1 MSLRSEANVLLE
13 VREERLQYRRG
24 YRLWDAQPLSTAV
37 EMGDKPGSGL
47 KVVGPSCPIVASIN
61 STVEI
66 TCRFQIDGQKV
77 NLDLL
82 SVKWFFGEKILLAK
96 NNLDKEVASNQTAT
110 MYLQTAKDGIFTLFL
125 HNVTIADQGGYT
137 CDVFYGKDNV
147 KAKIDLRIEASPAIK
162 ISNISLKWN
171 MLNQVYCWVTGFYP
185 EEMNMTWF
193 KNGIPLLTAHVD
205 KKRNADGTY
214 SIISSV
220 NVTPNANDE
229 YVIIECQVEHSSLH
243 SDYIKAYIVG
253 RLGLMKTFF
262 ITSLVFSL
270 ICALLMVVTIS
281 VFIYR
286 RIAKPQVL
294 DENLI
299 EQGLGNLS
307 TKKAS
312 VTDLTRCPKMGDIII
327 PRLVNGTEATLQC
340 KISGY
345 FPDKLEV
352 MWLKVEPLMNKQVFV
367 SPGEK
372 YKIPVMEVTREED
385 QTYTCTANLIVSVS
399 VAEDEYTEYIC
410 QVEHPSLDRPLEKR
424 TGKLCVTGSPTVKVT
439 YETVHS
445 KTWLRTDVKGV
456 FPPTCTAVTWSR
468 DKGKTIVH
476 YPESVISNQ
485 WTMNKDGTFKL
496 ISKCQDKSRRKKA
509 QKYFHVSVKVKPQD
523 PPVKTS
529 ILLDKEE
536 FHFME
541 ILKGE

>member
-1 MSLRSEANVLLE
+1 MH
-13 VREERLQYRRG
+13 
-24 YRLWDAQPLSTAV
+24 
-37 EMGDKPGSGL
+37 
-47 KVVGPSCPIVASIN
+47 
-61 STVEI
+61 
-66 TCRFQIDGQKV
+66 
-77 NLDLL
+77 
-82 SVKWFFGEKILLAK
+82 
-96 NNLDKEVASNQTAT
+96 
-110 MYLQTAKDGIFTLFL
+110 LQTAKEGIFTLFL

-137 CDVFYGKDNV
+137 CDVFYGKDNG
-147 KAKIDLRIEASPAIK
+147 KAKIDLCIEASPTIK

-193 KNGIPLLTAHVD
+193 KNGIPLLNAHVD

-214 SIISSV
+214 SVISSV

-270 ICALLMVVTIS
+270 ICALLMIVTIS

-299 EQGLGNLS
+299 EQGLGDLS
-307 TKKAS
+307 SKKAS
-312 VTDLTRCPKMGDIII
+312 VTAKPQVLDENLIEQGLGNLSSKKASVTELTRCPKMGDIII
-327 PRLVNGTEATLQC
+327 PSLVNGTEATLQC

-352 MWLKVEPLMNKQVFV
+352 KWLKVDPLMNKQVFV

-399 VAEDEYTEYIC
+399 IAEDEYSEYIC

-424 TGKLCVTGSPTVKVT
+424 TGKLCVTGIPTIKVT
-439 YETVHS
+439 HETVHR
-445 KTWLRTDVKGV
+445 KTWLRTEVKGV

-468 DKGKTIVH
+468 DKGKKIVH
-476 YPESVISNQ
+476 YPESIISNQ

-509 QKYFHVSVKVKPQD
+509 QKCFHVSVKVKPQD
-523 PPVKTS
+523 PPVKMS
-529 ILLDKEE
+529 ILLDKG
-536 FHFME
+536 
-541 ILKGE
+541 ILH